1 VIAYERMPEVRD
13 WDGRTYDRISGP
25 MQALGQAVLDRLP
38 LRGDETVLDAGCGSG
53 RITET
58 LIERLPRGRVIAVDV
73 SESMVA
79 AARER
84 LGPGTDVRHADLL
97 ELERELDE
105 PVDAIL
111 STATF
116 HWIADHVAL
125 FRALHGVLRP
135 GGRLV
140 AQCGG
145 EGNITDL
152 RGRAGVVMKR
162 EPYAERFRDFQPPW
176 HYAGAADT
184 EARLSTVGFAT
195 AECWLAP
202 APTQPEHP
210 REFLATIVL
219 GPHVQHLPGGLRG
232 SFMDDVMAELGEPVV
247 VDYVRL
253 NIDATAQADTGETL
267 PQASAAPEPAIRSSA
282 RSAPLSSSA

>member
-1 VIAYERMPEVRD
+1 MPEARN
-13 WDGRTYDRISGP
+13 WDGQTYDRISGP
-25 MQALGQAVLDRLP
+25 MQALGQAVLDRLT
-38 LRGDETVLDAGCGSG
+38 LTGDETVLDAGCGSG

-58 LIERLPRGRVIAVDV
+58 LIERLPQGRVIAVDM

-84 LGPGTDVRHADLL
+84 LGPDADIRQADLL
-97 ELERELDE
+97 ELQLDE

-116 HWIADHVAL
+116 HWIADHDAL
-125 FRALHGVLRP
+125 FRRLHRALRA
-135 GGRLV
+135 GGRLS

-145 EGNITDL
+145 EGNITTL
-152 RGRAGVVMKR
+152 RGRAGAVTAR
-162 EPYAERFRDFQPPW
+162 EPYAEHFRAFRPPW
-176 HYAGAADT
+176 NYANATDT
-184 EARLSTVGFAT
+184 EARLRAAGFT
-195 AECWLAP
+195 CAECWLTD

-219 GPHVQHLPGGLRG
+219 GPHVQHLPEPLRE
-232 SFMDDVMAELGEPVV
+232 SFMDEVMAELGEPVI

-253 NIDATAQADTGETL
+253 NIDATA
-267 PQASAAPEPAIRSSA
+267 
-282 RSAPLSSSA
+282 